1 MQCTLNV
8 LVFCFVFDVSFIS
21 ESGSQWNT
29 EYTTNI
35 SLEICKEKCIKHLQS
50 QMLVSAGL
58 SISLWVGYFADPT
71 TDPSMLWA
79 EPFQGEL
86 HCQGCLAKTLYLVQ
100 SSEMQCECLLLSFST
115 LVSVALHH
123 LISSI
128 SHQRCHWFPY
138 IKWYH
143 LICCPEIT
151 PRLPWLWKHLDL
163 FLQTVNVILVL

>member
-115 LVSVALHH
+115 LVSWHSITSSHPSPIRGAIGFHISNGITLFAALRLYPDYHDFENI
-123 LISSI
+123 LIYSYR
-128 SHQRCHWFPY
+128 Q
-138 IKWYH
+138 
-143 LICCPEIT
+143 LM
-151 PRLPWLWKHLDL
+151 
-163 FLQTVNVILVL
+163 

>member
-50 QMLVSAGL
+50 QMFVSAGPSTSLGRLLCRPNHRPFHALGWAL
-58 SISLWVGYFADPT
+58 SRGATLSRLFSQD
-71 TDPSMLWA
+71 
-79 EPFQGEL
+79 
-86 HCQGCLAKTLYLVQ
+86 TLYLVQ

-115 LVSVALHH
+115 LVSMALHH
-123 LISSI
+123 LILSI
-128 SHQRCHWFPY
+128 SHQRCPRFPY

>member
-1 MQCTLNV
+1 MYTECTSV
-8 LVFCFVFDVSFIS
+8 LFCFWCQLHQWVWKSMKYRIYHKYQLRDLQRKVFQTFA
-21 ESGSQWNT
+21 ESNACLGWTDHLSVGRLLCRPNHRPYHALGWALSRGATLSRLFSQ
-29 EYTTNI
+29 
-35 SLEICKEKCIKHLQS
+35 
-50 QMLVSAGL
+50 
-58 SISLWVGYFADPT
+58 D
-71 TDPSMLWA
+71 
-79 EPFQGEL
+79 
-86 HCQGCLAKTLYLVQ
+86 TLYLVQ
-100 SSEMQCECLLLSFST
+100 SSEMQCECLRLSFST